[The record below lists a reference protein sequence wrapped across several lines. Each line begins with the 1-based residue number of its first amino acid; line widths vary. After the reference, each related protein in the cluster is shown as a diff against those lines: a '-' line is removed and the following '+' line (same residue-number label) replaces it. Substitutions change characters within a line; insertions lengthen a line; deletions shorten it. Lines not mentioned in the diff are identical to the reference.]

1 MTEGVRTNPS
11 REDLRDSL
19 RCNQLRDDARE
30 FIAKRGPARN
40 DTELVGRLLAE
51 LERVDSE
58 NRALSHQLLEVREF
72 RSDWGK
78 DLMDPCCREAVT
90 ARWEAL
96 GRIVSPTQPQST
108 VWNHRR
114 KGRIEGE
121 IIWER
126 DDWVHIRLTGDHR
139 LSYGSESNR
148 GRIDVDGECITV
160 RRSLLEEVTE

>member
-1 MTEGVRTNPS
+1 MTSDRS
-11 REDLRDSL
+11 LRDSL
-19 RCNQLRDDARE
+19 RRNGLRDEARE
-30 FIAKRGPARN
+30 FIAERGPARN

-51 LERVDSE
+51 LERIDSE
-58 NRALSHQLLEVREF
+58 NRDLSRQLLEVREF

-78 DLMDPCCREAVT
+78 DLMDSCCREAVT

-96 GRIVSPTQPQST
+96 GRIVAQTQRPPT

-114 KGRIEGE
+114 KGRIVGE
-121 IIWER
+121 IVWER
-126 DDWVHIRLTGDHR
+126 DDWARIRLNGDHR

-148 GRIDVDGECITV
+148 GRVDADGEVITV